1 MFGNLRSAP
10 VQQFNIKESLAIK
23 DIVEIDNI
31 IEENM
36 KLLRELENS
45 DKEGQSNLT
54 QESSEIDYSKLV
66 EVCSDGFSGKYI
78 LNN

>member
-36 KLLRELENS
+36 KLPRELENS

-66 EVCSDGFSGKYI
+66 EACSDGFGGKYI
-78 LNN
+78 LND

>member
-1 MFGNLRSAP
+1 MLGNLENAP
-10 VQQFNIKESLAIK
+10 VRQFNIKESLAIK
-23 DIVEIDNI
+23 DIVEVDNI
-31 IEENM
+31 IEKNR

-66 EVCSDGFSGKYI
+66 EACSDGFGGKYI
-78 LNN
+78 LND